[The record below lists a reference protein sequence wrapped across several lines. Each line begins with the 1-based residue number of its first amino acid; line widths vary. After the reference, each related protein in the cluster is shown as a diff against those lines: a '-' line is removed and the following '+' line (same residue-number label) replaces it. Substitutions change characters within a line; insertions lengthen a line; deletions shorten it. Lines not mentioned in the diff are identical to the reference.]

1 MTRFYKLLT
10 VVLTLLVILPLTA
23 QSNKFTKVLGYPE
36 KFDPP
41 KDKVESEMLGYLSEK
56 SVYSAKDPWMVISDR
71 AENQTY
77 DKPSGKPFKKLG
89 FKEAFYVVA
98 ETSGWVEIVSGTT
111 DGLKLVNQQKYLG
124 WIRKDQILLW
134 NEGLVDPNTEIHKKV
149 LLLNKAVNILDVL
162 GDKENT
168 LVNIYNSPSA
178 TSAVDKVK
186 IYSYFFLYK
195 KENNRYLLAQ
205 EYQLS
210 SSNVELRLIGW
221 VSSAR
226 CEVWNTRLALEP
238 NFEEAAYN
246 ERCLNP
252 EKYKF
257 VGYSNPSSAALQ
269 MKSGVITTSE
279 VFWQNDPCVA
289 DKTFLTKTNPRRFVG
304 DIIRFPL
311 LSPTADQ
318 PSGVLYSGVIGDI
331 LVDIEGN
338 AQPFKVEQ
346 KEKLKVDQVVESQ
359 KENLRKINVLY
370 VVEATPG
377 LASYK
382 ETLGKLFE
390 STVTEFESKVTDA
403 SVSVGMVLYRDI
415 PERKDNRDIEILPLT
430 RNESQFNEFV
440 SSAAFINLND
450 EDQVTNLRDG
460 IYRGV
465 KEAGFKKDQVNIII
479 ILGLEPDFS
488 VNKVRREAAIA
499 GKDKAYHDQNQIVEA
514 LSSVDAYIYYIQT
527 RNNTDIY
534 SEKFREQGISVLLE
548 RAKDS
553 YNESS
558 ATANELNYTNTP
570 SLPQTLT
577 TGINRLE
584 NAAESGFFYLPT
596 AGQSMLPVDLE
607 KVIFDAV
614 QDASGFVKGLKE
626 EINQVFEQ
634 GKPFASSGPYAPA
647 MVKWLDREM
656 KRQGGINP
664 ELLKNLALG
673 TKYELYKEVYFPSK
687 VNSAR
692 FPLISYVLFMPEDD
706 LVRYIDKL
714 RAVQEAGR
722 AGTDNER
729 REKLF
734 NVFKE
739 LIYAFTGNYSMSQ
752 KEIEQMSINDFQ
764 RLMNGLKGEGWTPP
778 KRVNFL
784 LGSILDE
791 KQMTATE
798 VNEVI
803 EGIEKKLLA
812 LEKIRKMGRNYEFSF
827 NSDEEV
833 YYWITLDESF

>member
-10 VVLTLLVILPLTA
+10 VVFTLLVILPLSA

-77 DKPSGKPFKKLG
+77 DKPDGKPLKKVG
-89 FKEAFYVVA
+89 FKEAFYVVS
-98 ETSGWVEIVSGTT
+98 ETSGWVQIVSGVT
-111 DGLKLVNQQKYLG
+111 DGLKLLDQQKYLG
-124 WIRKDQILLW
+124 WIRKDKILLW
-134 NEGLVDPNTEIHKKV
+134 NEGLVDVNTEIHKKV

-168 LVNIYNSPSA
+168 LVNIYSSPSSS
-178 TSAVDKVK
+178 TPLDKVR

-210 SSNVELRLIGW
+210 PSNVELRLMGW

-252 EKYKF
+252 EKYKC
-257 VGYSNPSSAALQ
+257 VGYSNQSSAAMQ

-289 DKTFLTKTNPRRFVG
+289 DKTFLAKSNPRRFVG

-311 LSPTADQ
+311 LPPQAGQ
-318 PSGVLYSGVIGDI
+318 ASGVIYSGVIGDI

-359 KENLRKINVLY
+359 KESLRKINVLY
-370 VVEATPG
+370 IVEATPG

-390 STVTEFESKVTDA
+390 STVNEFESKVTDA
-403 SVSVGMVLYRDI
+403 NVSVGMVLYRDI

-430 RNESQFNEFV
+430 RNESQFNQFV
-440 SSAAFINLND
+440 SSAAFINVND

-465 KEAGFKKDQVNIII
+465 MEAGFKKDQVNIVI
-479 ILGLEPDFS
+479 ILGSEPDFS

-499 GKDKAYHDQNQIVEA
+499 GKDKAYHDQNQMVDA
-514 LSSVDAYIYYIQT
+514 LSSVDAYVYYIQT
-527 RNNTDIY
+527 RNSGDIY

-558 ATANELNYTNTP
+558 KTATEFNINTP
-570 SLPQTLT
+570 SLPQILNA
-577 TGINRLE
+577 GVNRLE
-584 NAAESGFFYLPT
+584 NGAESGFFYFPS
-596 AGQSMLPVDLE
+596 AGQTIASSDLE
-607 KVIFDAV
+607 KIIFGAV
-614 QDASGFVKGLKE
+614 QDAAGFVKGFYDV
-626 EINQVFEQ
+626 INETIGPG

-656 KRQGGINP
+656 KRQGGVNP
-664 ELLKNLALG
+664 EILKNLVLG

-687 VNSAR
+687 VSSAR

-791 KQMTATE
+791 KLMTATE